1 MDLRKAGR
9 AAVLILLLLVS
20 ALPAGARVEGTS
32 RGVERGEWA
41 RIWAAVVEWVAK
53 LGSDMDP
60 DGAAAPGSGSGS
72 GEGQG
77 GDASELG
84 PGMDPNGRT

>member
-1 MDLRKAGR
+1 MDLRKVGR
-9 AAVLILLLLVS
+9 GAVLILLLLVS
-20 ALPAGARVEGTS
+20 VLPAGARVEGTVPV
-32 RGVERGEWA
+32 VERGGWE

-60 DGAAAPGSGSGS
+60 NGAAAPQSGTGS
-72 GEGQG
+72 GEDQE
-77 GDASELG
+77 DDRSELG